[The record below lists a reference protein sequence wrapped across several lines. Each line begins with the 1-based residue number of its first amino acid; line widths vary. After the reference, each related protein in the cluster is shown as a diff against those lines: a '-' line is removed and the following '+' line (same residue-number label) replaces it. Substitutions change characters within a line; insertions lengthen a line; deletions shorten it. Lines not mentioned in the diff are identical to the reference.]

1 MTNAV
6 MAKPESSFSKLTY
19 EDYVL
24 FPDDGRRHEI
34 IDGDHAVTP
43 APKTKHQ
50 RVSGRLFAALNEW
63 SRARKAGEVF
73 AAPCDVILSDEN
85 VVQPDLLF
93 VSQKRSAIVTEDNI
107 RGAPDLI
114 VEIVSETTRKR
125 DEQTKRKLYER
136 YGVREYWIVDP
147 EHETVKVFRR
157 KEQVYARPVEF
168 GKGKT
173 ATLSTDLLPEFRLSL
188 SEFFS

>member
-1 MTNAV
+1 

-34 IDGDHAVTP
+34 VEGDHTVTP

-50 RVSGRLFAALNEW
+50 RVSFNLALAIGSFVKQRNL
-63 SRARKAGEVF
+63 GLVF
-73 AAPCDVILSDEN
+73 AAPSDVILSDEN

-93 VSQKRSAIVTEDNI
+93 VTQKRSEIVTEDNI

-147 EHETVKVFRR
+147 ELETVRVFRR
-157 KEQVYARPVEF
+157 KEQVYAPPVEF
-168 GKGKT
+168 TRGKT

-188 SEFFS
+188 SELFS

>member
-1 MTNAV
+1 

-34 IDGDHAVTP
+34 VEGDHTMTP

-50 RVSGRLFAALNEW
+50 RVSFNLALAIGSFVKQRNL
-63 SRARKAGEVF
+63 GLVF

-93 VSQKRSAIVTEDNI
+93 VTQKRSEIVTEDNI

-147 EHETVKVFRR
+147 ELETVRVFRR
-157 KEQVYARPVEF
+157 KEQVYAPPVEF
-168 GKGKT
+168 TRGKT

-188 SEFFS
+188 SELFS

>member
-1 MTNAV
+1 
-6 MAKPESSFSKLTY
+6 MAKPEGSFSKLTY

-34 IDGDHAVTP
+34 IKGDHTVTP

-50 RVSGRLFAALNEW
+50 RISFNLALAVGSFVKQRNL
-63 SRARKAGEVF
+63 GLVF
-73 AAPCDVILSDEN
+73 AAPYDVILSDEN

-93 VSQKRSAIVTEDNI
+93 VTKERSAIVTEDNI

-114 VEIVSETTRKR
+114 VEIISETTRKR
-125 DEQTKRKLYER
+125 DELTKRKLYER

-147 EHETVKVFRR
+147 ELETVRIFKLNERG
-157 KEQVYARPVEF
+157 YAMPVEF
-168 GKGKT
+168 TGEKS
-173 ATLSTDLLPEFRLSL
+173 AMLATDLLPEFRLSL
-188 SEFFS
+188 VELFS